1 MSGGSMGGMAM
12 GNGAPSLFRMQQ
24 MYWAVVGAAIGTA
37 TFVNVLN
44 KIIAWQRTTSR
55 HSNTPAKPKSIF
67 STGFATIT
75 AITREV
81 SNANVRLTVFGR
93 YRCVSPTVGRLSLVL
108 AELILVL
115 VLCFY
120 KLDPS
125 DQWQWEDVGYR
136 TGFIAAAQL
145 PLVILLAGKRN
156 IVALLIGSSYE
167 RLNWLHRW
175 VARILFLTVTI
186 HMGFWFTDWERYDYI
201 KVKLKTDKITQRGF
215 SAWCIL
221 LWIVL
226 SSFAPLRRWNYEFF
240 VAQHIITFVGF
251 LAAVF
256 LHLPAEV
263 KAYIWIPI
271 ALYALDRF
279 VRTVWVLFINMSI
292 FHPISRN
299 AGFLSCEATLEP
311 LSCGASRLVIASP
324 PISWRPGQHVF
335 LSCHGIAPLQSHPFT
350 IASIPEDNRME
361 FIVKSKKGATKRFH
375 TRAQKSQYLPLK
387 SDDVSAGQGF
397 TAILDGP
404 YGRMRPL
411 QQFDS
416 IFLIAGSSGGS
427 FTVPLMRSIVAR
439 WKQDSS
445 LENRRSRFRMSKG
458 AVTRYIR
465 FVWVIKSLDQYQ
477 WFGSQF
483 APLFKDVEQLCST
496 GMSVRIDMSI
506 YVTCDPTL
514 EPNFEASVP
523 LKSFPASHSRAEEVS
538 PNVVAET
545 EKAKMEIV
553 SVHSAQSDS
562 TIEPKTVKKSCGPD
576 GTCCCATTIEDEDA
590 ITKAEKKQQYCCCGS
605 TSSATARAKPSNL
618 SSEAVR
624 PESDVSETSS
634 TDADISK
641 ALMTPRRV
649 QKASPIDIPHQMSIL
664 TGRPQPK
671 TLIRKT
677 LEQALGESAV
687 VVCGPQGLNDDVRS
701 SVVALSDERAVHKGT
716 GAQGIYFWEEGFGYA

>member
-12 GNGAPSLFRMQQ
+12 GNGAPSLFRLQQ

-37 TFVNVLN
+37 TLVNIWN
-44 KIIAWQRTTSR
+44 KIIAWQRMTSR
-55 HSNTPAKPKSIF
+55 HGNSPAKPKSIL
-67 STGFATIT
+67 SISFAAIA

-81 SNANVRLTVFGR
+81 SNANVRLTLFGR
-93 YRCVSPTVGRLSLVL
+93 YRCAAPTVARLSLVL

-145 PLVILLAGKRN
+145 PLVILLAGKQN
-156 IVALLIGSSYE
+156 IIAWLVGSSYE

-226 SSFAPLRRWNYEFF
+226 SSFAPIRRWNYEFF

-271 ALYALDRF
+271 GLYAFDRF
-279 VRTVWVLFINMSI
+279 VRTVWLLFVNMAI
-292 FHPISRN
+292 FHPKSRS

-311 LSCGASRLVIASP
+311 LSCGTSRLVIANP

-350 IASIPEDNRME
+350 IASIPEDGRME
-361 FIVKSKKGATKRFH
+361 FVVKSKKGATKRFL

-387 SDDVSAGQGF
+387 NDHVQGF
-397 TAILDGP
+397 TAVVEGP

-427 FTVPLMRSIVAR
+427 FTVPLMRSIVTR
-439 WKQDSS
+439 WYQNNSP
-445 LENRRSRFRMSKG
+445 ENRRSRFRMSGG

-477 WFGSQF
+477 WFASQF
-483 APLFKDVEQLCST
+483 AQLFEDVEQLCSN
-496 GMSVRIDMSI
+496 GISVRIDMSI
-506 YVTCDPTL
+506 YVTCDRTL
-514 EPNFEASVP
+514 EPNPEASAS
-523 LKSFPASHSRAEEVS
+523 LKSSPASHSRPEEVS
-538 PNVVAET
+538 SDVIAET
-545 EKAKMEIV
+545 EKVKMEMM
-553 SVHSAQSDS
+553 SVHSAGSDS
-562 TIEPKTVKKSCGPD
+562 TAEQQAMKKSCGPD
-576 GTCCCATTIEDEDA
+576 GTCCCAATIEDEDA
-590 ITKAEKKQQYCCCGS
+590 ITKAEKNQQYCCCRS
-605 TSSATARAKPSNL
+605 TSSSARHKTSTPSLEATGPQ
-618 SSEAVR
+618 
-624 PESDVSETSS
+624 SDVSESSS

-641 ALMTPRRV
+641 ALVTPRTLPNANRTNM
-649 QKASPIDIPHQMSIL
+649 PHQISVL
-664 TGRPQPK
+664 AGRPQPK

-687 VVCGPQGLNDDVRS
+687 VVCGPQGLNDDVRR